1 MSTPRDKSQGFVAEI
16 IGPAGAGKSSLSRLL
31 EQRSLGTR
39 AGLSVWR
46 LPSALLAVNSLGSLP
61 NLLGLC
67 AGRRRIGWD
76 EVKLVIQL
84 NALRQLLQRE
94 AAKGY
99 LRILLD
105 EGMVFALAR
114 LRARDQQDVAVRR
127 PDWWMQGLFN
137 RLGPTLD
144 AVIWLDAPDAVLARR
159 IRERAKPH
167 RMKDRSDME
176 IYEHLAGYRRSFE
189 WVVSELS
196 AGHGV
201 KVIRFSTDRES
212 LEEIADKVLSGASEK
227 V

>member
-1 MSTPRDKSQGFVAEI
+1 MNTSRDKNQGFVAEI

-31 EQRSLGTR
+31 QERSRDTR

-46 LPSALLAVNSLGSLP
+46 LPSALLAVNSFGSLP

-67 AGRRRIGWD
+67 VGRRRIGWD

-94 AAKGY
+94 VAKGY

-114 LRARDQQDVAVRR
+114 LRARAPQDVAGAR
-127 PDWWMQGLFN
+127 PDWGMQGLFD

-144 AVIWLDAPDAVLARR
+144 AVIWLDAPDAILARR

-167 RMKDRSDME
+167 RMKDRSDAE
-176 IYEHLAGYRRSFE
+176 IYEHLARYRRCFE
-189 WVVSELS
+189 WVVSEL
-196 AGHGV
+196 HERHRV
-201 KVIRFSTDRES
+201 KVIRFSTDHES
-212 LEEIADKVLSGASEK
+212 LDDIADKVLLGACEK